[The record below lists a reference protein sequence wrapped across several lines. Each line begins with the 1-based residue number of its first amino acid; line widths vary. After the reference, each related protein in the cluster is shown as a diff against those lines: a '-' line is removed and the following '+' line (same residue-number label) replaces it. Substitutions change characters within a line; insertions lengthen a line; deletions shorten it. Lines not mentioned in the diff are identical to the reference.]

1 MAIPTSMNDKPCQYC
16 NYMTNAF
23 AYVYW
28 HCEPLYVCCYCAEM
42 MDMLTLWSNGQFATR
57 VDDGD
62 INGN

>member
-1 MAIPTSMNDKPCQYC
+1 MLLPMFIGIANLFMCG
-16 NYMTNAF
+16 
-23 AYVYW
+23 
-28 HCEPLYVCCYCAEM
+28 CYCAEM